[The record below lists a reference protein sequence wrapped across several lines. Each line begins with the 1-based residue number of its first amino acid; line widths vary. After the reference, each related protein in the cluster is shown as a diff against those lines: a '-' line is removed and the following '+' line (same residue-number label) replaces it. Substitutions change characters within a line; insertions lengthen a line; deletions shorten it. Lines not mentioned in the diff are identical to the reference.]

1 VAAEY
6 PIYAKVDASGVT
18 QGTQKVKQD
27 LRQVAQEAS
36 TTGAAIDKAF
46 DPSGFERSIGTLISR
61 IDTLDKTLLGVS
73 QGSTAVVASNKALT
87 GSLDQVAASGGRAG
101 KAVADT
107 GTQAGNAAKGQAALD
122 AALRRVL
129 QATDAEAAGQQ
140 RLNVLLA
147 DAKRL
152 LDAGVITQERYAQV
166 QRLSQQAS
174 NTNTVSIGQQ
184 RAGYT
189 QLGFQ
194 IQDITQTLALGINPL
209 VVLAQQGGQTA
220 SALSLA
226 LGTAGTAG
234 KVATYMAGP
243 FGSLILAAV
252 SVLGNLAYSAY
263 KAGNETDNM
272 ADKLKKDAHEADVAR
287 KAHQAF
293 TNTIEGQIDAQRRL
307 NDEID
312 RSILTQ
318 RQQAQLTLANAR
330 QSVSSQQNSR
340 AGLVRQIGAAQTRSD
355 ALRNQVLNP
364 GVGSDPEAILGIV
377 AAAAAA
383 EKEVSGLKARL
394 ADLDTSIANGQRAVR
409 EAQQP
414 LIQSDV
420 EASLDKKASA
430 TLRYTEAL
438 GKLNRQL
445 AIGAGKQDF
454 ALLDPKTGNKS
465 GQILN
470 GIGEAE
476 YRRELLRITTL
487 RDARIKAAADE
498 KKAANAS
505 DGVSRFRTRAQAIG
519 IAGRELQGQG
529 LRVSENEQ
537 FGGITPGAHKS
548 GHQNAIDV
556 NSGTGITEANVP
568 DLRSKFEALAR
579 RYQAR
584 GYRVLWNGNVY
595 EAGGSGPTGPIR
607 GSDQHRDHLHVE
619 APTTIVGKA
628 TNASGEAQ
636 ANREEKTEATKA
648 EQQSDFVSGII
659 TEAGS
664 RGTGNQAEALAAR
677 IGKVQE
683 DYKRRFNES
692 ISPEDLKKV
701 TGALTDAEARETAER
716 FDQAYVQPL
725 ARLQAAQ
732 GKTGLEREVL
742 NRQLAESDRLGRAL
756 TPTEAGIIANT
767 VKQGDA
773 LNRQQAILEGVRQP
787 LEDYRAQLLALN
799 TLLATGAINQTQFNS
814 RVADLGSGARS
825 VVSSMPGVDSKSG
838 QAYGDIGARAE
849 EDARYAN
856 EQDKLQ
862 ANREQLL
869 AMGIDYDALE
879 EAARRRH
886 IENLRKIDQARK
898 DQQLGSAQDV
908 AGSLL
913 QITEATIGKNNA
925 LYKTL
930 FVTEKA
936 IAIARSILAIQT
948 GIAQAAANPF
958 PYNLAAI
965 ASVAAATAS
974 IVSNI
979 QSVAL
984 NLADGG
990 MVRGPGGPRSDSVP
1004 ANLSNGEFV
1013 VNARATASNR
1023 ALLEAINSGSTMRQ
1037 ARLASNDNRGGG
1049 AGQRPLNVSIDSSDV
1064 PGIAW
1069 EQNQR
1074 SDDDMAF
1081 IARRVVQQEAEPVV
1095 ARAMGNAN
1103 SRMSRAVTRNTLAGR
1118 RRS

>member
-1 VAAEY
+1 MAAEY
-6 PIYAKVDASGVT
+6 PIYAKVDAAGVT

-27 LRQVAQEAS
+27 LRQVAQEA
-36 TTGAAIDKAF
+36 TATKTAIDRAF
-46 DPSGFERSIGTLISR
+46 DPSGFDRSVGNLISR
-61 IDTLDKTLLGVS
+61 LDSLEGSLADVS
-73 QGSTAVVASNKALT
+73 RQSATVASSNKTVAA
-87 GSLDQVAASGGRAG
+87 SLDQLAASGIRAG
-101 KAVADT
+101 KSTEDL
-107 GTQAGNAAKGQAALD
+107 GRQAGNAAKGQASLD

-140 RLNVLLA
+140 RLNMLLA
-147 DAKRL
+147 DAKVL
-152 LDAGVITQERYAQV
+152 LDAGVITQERYGQV
-166 QRLSQQAS
+166 QRLSEQAGRS
-174 NTNTVSIGQQ
+174 NTVSIGQQ

-287 KAHQAF
+287 TAHEAF
-293 TNTIEGQIDAQRRL
+293 TKTIEGQIDAQKRL
-307 NDEID
+307 NDELD

-318 RQQAQLTLANAR
+318 RQQAQLTLSSAR
-330 QSVSSQQNSR
+330 QSVSRQQDSR
-340 AGLVRQIGAAQTRSD
+340 TGLVARIAAQQKTVD
-355 ALRNQVLNP
+355 GYKVP
-364 GVGSDPEAILGIV
+364 TIGGDP
-377 AAAAAA
+377 AA
-383 EKEVSGLKARL
+383 EAGVALAARNAAQELQRLKAQL
-394 ADLDTSIANGQRAVR
+394 SDLDTSIANGQRAVR

-420 EASLDKKASA
+420 EASLDKKAAA

-445 AIGAGKQDF
+445 AIGAGRQDF
-454 ALLDPKTGNKS
+454 ALVDGKTGSKS

-470 GIGEAE
+470 GISEAE
-476 YRRELLRITTL
+476 YRKELLRIGKL
-487 RDARIKAAADE
+487 RDAQIKAAADE

-556 NSGTGITEANVP
+556 NSGTGVIESNVP
-568 DLRSKFEALAR
+568 DLRAKFEALAR

-584 GYRVLWNGNVY
+584 GYRVLWNGKVY

-636 ANREEKTEATKA
+636 VNREEKTEATKA
-648 EQQSDFVSGII
+648 EQQRDFVSGAI
-659 TEAGS
+659 TEANS
-664 RGTGNQAEALAAR
+664 RGNGNRSEALSAR

-716 FDQAYVQPL
+716 FDNAYVKPL
-725 ARLQAAQ
+725 DRLRAVQ
-732 GKTGLEREVL
+732 GKTGIDREVL
-742 NRQLAESDRLGRAL
+742 NRQLEETDRLGRAL
-756 TPTEAGIIANT
+756 TPTEAQMIENA
-767 VKQGDA
+767 VRQSDA
-773 LNRQQAILEGVRQP
+773 LQRQQSILESVRQP
-787 LEDYRAQLLALN
+787 QEDYANRVRDLNKLLAE
-799 TLLATGAINQTQFNS
+799 GAINQTQYNARIS
-814 RVADLGSGARS
+814 DLGGTARGILS
-825 VVSSMPGVDSKSG
+825 DMPGVDPKSG
-838 QAYGDIGARAE
+838 QTYSDIGATAD
-849 EDARYAN
+849 EDARYAR
-856 EQDKLQ
+856 EQDLMA
-862 ANREQLL
+862 ANREELL
-869 AMGIDYDALE
+869 KLGVDYDALE
-879 EAARRRH
+879 EAARRKH
-886 IENLRKIDQARK
+886 IDNLNKIDQARK
-898 DQQLGSAQDV
+898 SVAINAAQST
-908 AGSLL
+908 AESLMT
-913 QITEATIGKNNA
+913 IAEASIGKQNA
-925 LYKTL
+925 VYKAL
-930 FVTEKA
+930 FVASKAFA
-936 IAIARSILAIQT
+936 IADAIIKIQQ
-948 GIAQAAANPF
+948 GIAQAAALPF
-958 PYNLAAI
+958 PANLPAI
-965 ASVAAATAS
+965 AAVAASTAS
-974 IVSNI
+974 IISNI

-1013 VNARATASNR
+1013 VNARATANNR

-1037 ARLASNDNRGGG
+1037 TRAASNDNRGGG
-1049 AGQRPLNVSIDSSDV
+1049 GGSARPMNVRIDSSDV

-1069 EQNQR
+1069 DQQQT
-1074 SDDDMAF
+1074 SDDDMTF
-1081 IARRVVQQEAEPVV
+1081 IARRVVREEAGPAA
-1095 ARAMGNAN
+1095 ARTMADPN
-1103 SRMSRAVTRNTLAGR
+1103 SRLSRSITRNTLAGR